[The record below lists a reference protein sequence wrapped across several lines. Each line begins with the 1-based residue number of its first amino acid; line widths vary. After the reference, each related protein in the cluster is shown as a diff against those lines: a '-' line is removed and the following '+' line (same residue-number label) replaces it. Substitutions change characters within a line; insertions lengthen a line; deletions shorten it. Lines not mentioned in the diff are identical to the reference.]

1 MISHLPVLLVATPL
15 IAAPF
20 CLILRQRNLVRLLAT
35 AVAAC
40 SLWASLMII
49 GHLMGNGGEALYAKY
64 ISYEVASWAP
74 PLGIELRVD
83 ALNAFILLILSG
95 VATVVFPYG
104 FGTEGL
110 SGPEGKEHLFYA
122 AMLLCFCG
130 LVGITVT
137 GDAFNVFVFVEI
149 ASLSSYTLISLG
161 KSRKATMAAFAYLV
175 MGTIGGTFILIGI
188 GFLFALT
195 GTLNMQEIAARLPA
209 VLDTSTAVVALAFLC
224 LGTAI
229 KLAIFPLYQWL
240 PNAYTYAPSKVS
252 AFLSAT
258 ATKVSYYVLLRIT
271 FGLFGAAYV
280 FGELHL
286 DRLLL
291 VLGIAAMFIGSTA
304 AIYQTNVKRLLAYS
318 SVAQIGYMI
327 LGIALMNQSG
337 LTGGIVHLF
346 NHALMKCGLF
356 LAVGCVAYRVGSN
369 DLKDFAGLMRQ
380 MPMTMWAFIVGGLSL
395 IGVPGTVGFVSKW
408 YLVMGALQ
416 AELYSVAVLTLLSSL
431 LAVIYIWRVVE
442 VAVFQKPEVERDV
455 KEAPMSML
463 VPTWILMIAAVYFGF
478 DTALT
483 VDVAHTAIE
492 ALVYS
497 GPEASREAT
506 AQMLGFTF
514 GGAK

>member
-1 MISHLPVLLVATPL
+1 MMNHLPVLLVATPL
-15 IAAPF
+15 IAAPI
-20 CLILRQRNLVRLLAT
+20 CVLLRHAAVVRFVAT
-35 AVAAC
+35 AVAAA
-40 SLWASLMII
+40 SLWASLILI
-49 GHLMGNGGEALYAKY
+49 DHLMGGGEAVYAQV
-64 ISYEVASWAP
+64 ISYKVANWAP

-83 ALNAFILLILSG
+83 ALNAFILLILSTI
-95 VATVVFPYG
+95 ATIVFPYG
-104 FGTEGL
+104 FGTNGL
-110 SGPEGKEHLFYA
+110 SGPDGKAHLFYA
-122 AMLLCFCG
+122 ALLLCFCG

-161 KSRKATMAAFAYLV
+161 NNRRATMASFSYLV

-195 GTLNMQEIAARLPA
+195 GTLNMQDIVARLPA
-209 VLDTSTAVVALAFLC
+209 VIDSSTAIVALAFLC

-229 KLAIFPLYQWL
+229 KLAVFPLYQWL
-240 PNAYTYAPSKVS
+240 PNAYTYAPAKVS

-258 ATKVSYYVLLRIT
+258 ATKVSYYVFLRIT

-280 FGELHL
+280 FGKLHL
-286 DRLLL
+286 DTVLL
-291 VLGIAAMFIGSTA
+291 VLGIVAMFVGSTA

-318 SVAQIGYMI
+318 SVAQIGYMV

-356 LAVGCVAYRVGSN
+356 LAVGCVAYRMGSN
-369 DLKDFAGLMRQ
+369 DISAFAGLMKR
-380 MPMTMWAFIVGGLSL
+380 MPVTMWAFIVGGLSL

-431 LAVIYIWRVVE
+431 LAVIYVWRVVE
-442 VAVFQKPEVERDV
+442 VAVFQKPTQDVEV
-455 KEAPMSML
+455 KEAPLSML
-463 VPTWILMIAAVYFGF
+463 IPTWILMLAAVYFGF
-478 DTALT
+478 DTGLT
-483 VDVAHTAIE
+483 VDVAHNAIE
-492 ALVYS
+492 ALIYS
-497 GPEASREAT
+497 GPEAGREAT
-506 AQMLGFTF
+506 AQILGFTF